1 MKKGDK
7 MIRIVSLALL
17 TLVAVTPF
25 AYAEES
31 YNMTSCWSG
40 EATVLSTSKDMVIYS
55 FDLKGVSRG
64 NDGNMAFD
72 NWSFEIIGTSKI
84 ESGKY
89 SSHYYGKYL
98 SPEGDFIIGE
108 GDRNGPEGTWKFIY
122 GTGKYMGI
130 TGGGTNKIVNIKPI
144 KKGTTQG
151 CSIAVGKFQLPK

>member
-1 MKKGDK
+1 MTRS
-7 MIRIVSLALL
+7 IAAVLAFLFL
-17 TLVAVTPF
+17 SVNF

-31 YNMTSCWSG
+31 YDMTSCWSG
-40 EATVLSTSKDMVIYS
+40 DYTMLSSSKELVIYS

-72 NWSFEIIGTSKI
+72 NWSFEIIGTSVIK
-84 ESGKY
+84 SGKY

-108 GDRNGPEGTWKFIY
+108 GNRNGAEGTWKFIY
-122 GTGKYMGI
+122 GTGKYKGI
-130 TGGGTNKIVNIKPI
+130 TGGGTNKNINIKPI

-151 CSIAVGKFQLPK
+151 CSIAVGKFKLPK